1 MGQGRVY
8 GGQFLRVSEN
18 IYQAGGVNRMGQGRV
33 YGGQSLKTKTPGT
46 QSLVPGVLFKSLAL
60 NIL

>member
-1 MGQGRVY
+1 MYRH
-8 GGQFLRVSEN
+8 L
-18 IYQAGGVNRMGQGRV
+18 AGLVLHSGFAILTKTSRATQ
-33 YGGQSLKTKTPGT
+33 KTKTPGT